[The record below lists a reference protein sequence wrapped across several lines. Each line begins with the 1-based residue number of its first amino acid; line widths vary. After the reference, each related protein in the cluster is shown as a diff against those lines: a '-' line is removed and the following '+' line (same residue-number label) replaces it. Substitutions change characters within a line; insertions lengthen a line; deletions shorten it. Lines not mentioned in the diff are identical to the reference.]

1 MMNTLFFL
9 YLWLRRRYSVSGM
22 KKKSKLSFCIS
33 LDFSYLCFAKV
44 VNSYSEIR

>member
-1 MMNTLFFL
+1 MMNTLFF
-9 YLWLRRRYSVSGM
+9 VSLASP
-22 KKKSKLSFCIS
+22 KIQLSFCIS